1 MDFAALTT
9 LIQQA
14 LPGAVTAAQ
23 PEAFS
28 PWLQVE
34 RERLPELALLLKDR
48 PELAFNHLMCL
59 SGVHAP
65 AAMAAGGAVADATA
79 APAADGDK
87 LWSVIHLFSQRH
99 GHKLGLK
106 IVLDVADPR
115 CPSVAGIWPTADWH
129 EREAYDMLGIVYEGH
144 PDLRRILCPD
154 DWEGH
159 PLRKDYVTPAT
170 YNGMPLD

>member
-1 MDFAALTT
+1 MEFADLIRHIRAT
-9 LIQQA
+9 L
-14 LPGAVTAAQ
+14 PDAVLEEH

-28 PWLQVE
+28 PWILVP
-34 RERLPELALLLKDR
+34 REQLLAVAQLLRDD
-48 PELAFNHLMCL
+48 PALAFNQLMCL

-65 AAMAAGGAVADATA
+65 SAE
-79 APAADGDK
+79 GDR
-87 LWSVIHLFSQRH
+87 LWSIFHLFSAPLC
-99 GHKLGLK
+99 HKLGVK
-106 IVLDVADPR
+106 VVLDAADPS
-115 CPSVAGIWPTADWH
+115 CPSVAALWPTADWH
-129 EREAYDMLGIVYEGH
+129 EREAFDLLGIRYEGH